1 MSDENQDRHAVLS
14 EAFDRLAA
22 EPDPEPVVEPAEVA
36 APAEIDV
43 EPDTRTAAER
53 ARDDKG
59 RFAPKGDT
67 KLPETSAAAPERAQK
82 VDAGKTTAANQ
93 GKPAGA
99 ESPPSPAGQPAPET
113 PAVKPP
119 QSWKPAAREAFSK
132 APPEV
137 QQEVMRRE
145 HEITR
150 TLQENAEARKFAETV
165 QRQLSPFEGLARAN
179 GMDAMSYAG
188 SVMQA
193 AAQLFQGPRPA
204 RHAVVASLIQQ
215 AGLTSDEDLTAISQA
230 LAGKGA
236 APSQPQTQPAF
247 DPRAEVHRVLQ
258 EERQREDA
266 ERSRQVVQDF
276 IATQPEFLNDVY
288 EDMAAIIESDKRAGR
303 NPDVKRAYDRACKLN
318 EDVSKI
324 LEQRKAV
331 ETARTAQA
339 ATQRTRAAAS
349 SIRSQPAVAASA
361 QPADRRE
368 VIARRYDELST

>member
-22 EPDPEPVVEPAEVA
+22 EPDPEPAVEQAEVVE
-36 APAEIDV
+36 APTEI

-53 ARDDKG
+53 GRDDKG

-67 KLPETSAAAPERAQK
+67 KPPETSAAAPERAQK

-99 ESPPSPAGQPAPET
+99 GSPLSPAGTPAPAAL
-113 PAVKPP
+113 AVKPP
-119 QSWKPAAREAFSK
+119 QSWKPSAREAFSK

-150 TLQENAEARKFAETV
+150 TLQENAEARRFAETV
-165 QRQLSPFEGLARAN
+165 QRQLSPFEGVARAS
-179 GMDAMSYAG
+179 GMDVMSYAG

-193 AAQLFQGPRPA
+193 AAMLFQGPPGKRPE
-204 RHAVVASLIQQ
+204 LIAQLIRQ
-215 AGLTSDEDLTAISQA
+215 AGINPEDVNPYLTGER
-230 LAGKGA
+230 A
-236 APSQPQTQPAF
+236 APPPQAQPQPNIEEIVERRLSEREQ
-247 DPRAEVHRVLQ
+247 RAEAGRAQQTV
-258 EERQREDA
+258 A
-266 ERSRQVVQDF
+266 EF
-276 IATQPEFLNDVY
+276 AAKEPEFLNDVVP
-288 EDMAAIIESDKRAGR
+288 DMVAIIDADRRAGR
-303 NPDVKRAYDRACKLN
+303 NPDLQRAYDRACKLN

-324 LEQRKAV
+324 LEQRKAA

-368 VIARRYDELST
+368 LLARRYDELNT

>member
-22 EPDPEPVVEPAEVA
+22 EPDPEPAVEQAEVVE
-36 APAEIDV
+36 APTEI

-53 ARDDKG
+53 GRDDKG

-67 KLPETSAAAPERAQK
+67 KPPEKSAAAPERAQK

-99 ESPPSPAGQPAPET
+99 ESPPSPAGPPAQTT
-113 PAVKPP
+113 PVKVP
-119 QSWKPAAREAFSK
+119 QSWKPQMRELAAKLPAEFHPLIEESLRRDG
-132 APPEV
+132 EV
-137 QQEVMRRE
+137 
-145 HEITR
+145 TR
-150 TLQENAEARKFAETV
+150 ALQETAEARRTAETV
-165 QRQLSPFEGLARAN
+165 QKTLAPFEGVARAS
-179 GMDAMSYAG
+179 GMDVMSYAG
-188 SVMQA
+188 SVMQTA
-193 AAQLFQGPRPA
+193 AMLFQGPQGNRA
-204 RHAVVASLIQQ
+204 ALIAQLIKQ
-215 AGLTSDEDLTAISQA
+215 AGVNPEDVNPYLSGEAQPAAAQA
-230 LAGKGA
+230 R
-236 APSQPQTQPAF
+236 QPAF

-318 EDVSKI
+318 EEVSNI
-324 LEQRKAV
+324 LEQRKAA
-331 ETARTAQA
+331 EAARTAQA

-368 VIARRYDELST
+368 LLARRYDELNT

>member
-67 KLPETSAAAPERAQK
+67 KLPEKSAAAPERAQK
-82 VDAGKTTAANQ
+82 VDAVKTTAADQ

-99 ESPPSPAGQPAPET
+99 EYPHAPVGQPA

-119 QSWKPAAREAFSK
+119 QAWTPAAREAFAK

-137 QQEVMRRE
+137 QQEVAKRE
-145 HEITR
+145 REIAL
-150 TLQENAEARKFAETV
+150 TLQQTAEARRMSESVHRTLA
-165 QRQLSPFEGLARAN
+165 PFEGIARAS
-179 GMDAMSYAG
+179 GMDVMSYAG

-193 AAQLFQGPRPA
+193 AAQLFQGPVGNRPA
-204 RHAVVASLIQQ
+204 LIAQLIKQ
-215 AGLTSDEDLTAISQA
+215 AGVNPEDVNPYLTGER
-230 LAGKGA
+230 A
-236 APSQPQTQPAF
+236 APQPAQAQPQPNIEEIVERRLTEREQ
-247 DPRAEVHRVLQ
+247 RAE
-258 EERQREDA
+258 A
-266 ERSRQVVQDF
+266 ERTKQTVAEF
-276 IATQPEFLNDVY
+276 AAKEPEFLNDVVP
-288 EDMAAIIESDKRAGR
+288 DMVAIIDADRRAGR
-303 NPDVKRAYDRACKLN
+303 NPDLQRAYDRACKLN

-324 LEQRKAV
+324 LEQRKAA

-368 VIARRYDELST
+368 LLARRYDELNT